1 MRPRWRPRAVRD
13 RGGGL
18 GTHGAEALG
27 AGRLRPR
34 DVTQV
39 GKVVDMAEEFGA
51 GRLAVQTCLGVYGSE
66 GHDAGALAALVC
78 LGNMEPR
85 STTQAG

>member
-1 MRPRWRPRAVRD
+1 MQAGCD

-18 GTHGAEALG
+18 DKHGAEA
-27 AGRLRPR
+27 
-34 DVTQV
+34 
-39 GKVVDMAEEFGA
+39 FGA
-51 GRLAVQTCLGVYGSE
+51 SKLAAQACLGVYGAE
-66 GHDAGALAALVC
+66 GHDAGVLAALVC